1 MGFLYFVKQNFI
13 IDILQFVQHSFIIL
27 VVKLFAYLPLGQLM
41 SLYFLE
47 FKHMFLTKIISIY

>member
-27 VVKLFAYLPLGQLM
+27 VVKLFALGQLM